1 MAVREHRAQVLPLSL
16 IGNEPFHPSNA
27 CKLDTQTGLKKKKKK
42 AMWSGSSHHWS
53 LSDSLS
59 SHTLNL
65 ASSLHTYCVATLTTC
80 HYFST
85 TFFFLFLIANWHT
98 HFPHLCH
105 FQEMFFSF
113 TCFTAIKPKSLPS
126 KKLHIVRVPGSSWP
140 NEIQHKVH
148 FLNSLEHNTKPVECC
163 SFGNKPVCNYQ
174 LSVCTAMYPPHM
186 PFGLSLDPFLDKHE
200 FVKIT
205 SC

>member
-1 MAVREHRAQVLPLSL
+1 MEWVVTPLV
-16 IGNEPFHPSNA
+16 
-27 CKLDTQTGLKKKKKK
+27 
-42 AMWSGSSHHWS
+42 S

-85 TFFFLFLIANWHT
+85 TIFFLFLIANWHT

-113 TCFTAIKPKSLPS
+113 TCFTAICQNPFPQ
-126 KKLHIVRVPGSSWP
+126 KKLHKVRVPGSSWP

-148 FLNSLEHNTKPVECC
+148 FLNSLEHNTKPVESVAVLATNLCVIINLVSALQC
-163 SFGNKPVCNYQ
+163 THPTCHLDSPLTHSLINMS
-174 LSVCTAMYPPHM
+174 LSKLQV
-186 PFGLSLDPFLDKHE
+186 
-200 FVKIT
+200 VK
-205 SC
+205 

>member
-1 MAVREHRAQVLPLSL
+1 
-16 IGNEPFHPSNA
+16 
-27 CKLDTQTGLKKKKKK
+27 
-42 AMWSGSSHHWS
+42 MWSGSSHHWS

-65 ASSLHTYCVATLTTC
+65 ASSLHTYYVATLTTC

-85 TFFFLFLIANWHT
+85 TIFFLFLIANS
-98 HFPHLCH
+98 FSPPVPLCLFKENRNVFQFHLFHCH
-105 FQEMFFSF
+105 L
-113 TCFTAIKPKSLPS
+113 PKSLPS
-126 KKLHIVRVPGSSWP
+126 KKLHKVRVPGSSWP